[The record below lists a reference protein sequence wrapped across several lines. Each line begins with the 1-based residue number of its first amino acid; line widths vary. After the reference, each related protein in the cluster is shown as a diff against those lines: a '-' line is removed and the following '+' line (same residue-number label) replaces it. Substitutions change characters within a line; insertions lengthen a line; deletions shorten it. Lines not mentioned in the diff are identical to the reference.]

1 MCFNMNKKK
10 SGVRVILPLLIIGVI
25 IASFLLA
32 APFIVSGQVE
42 AVPVSFYFEQN
53 IIEHHQ
59 SSERCNMTVMTLN
72 IGHGRGVGLHQ
83 LVQSRRKITDNAD
96 SIADVIIREGVQ
108 VTGLQEVDGPGFW
121 NGGLDLIEHLAEY
134 SGYPHGIW
142 TKNVEIPALSYGT
155 ALLSNLAYSHAES
168 YTFKARP
175 IVLPKGFTIGIFRVS
190 ESSDQHVCI
199 VSVHLAPLLNS
210 MRKKQVETLVKT
222 LNDMEYPII
231 VMGDFNCGWK
241 KGSALN
247 YLADTMKLKTWK
259 PESKEL
265 GTHSPGHRRLDW
277 ILISEELD
285 FVRYEV
291 LSDRLSD
298 HHAVKAVIRCGTE
311 S

>member
-1 MCFNMNKKK
+1 MSFTEEKKNP
-10 SGVRVILPLLIIGVI
+10 GVQIILAILIIGVLI
-25 IASFLLA
+25 ISLLFA
-32 APFIVSGQVE
+32 APFITSGKVE

-53 IIEHHQ
+53 MIEHH
-59 SSERCNMTVMTLN
+59 EPANRCDITVMTLN
-72 IGHGRGVGLHQ
+72 IGHGRGASLHQ
-83 LVQSRRKITDNAD
+83 LIQSRRRITGNAD
-96 SIADVIIREGVQ
+96 AIADVIIREGAQ

-142 TKNVEIPALSYGT
+142 TKNVETPALSYGT

-175 IVLPKGFTIGIFRVS
+175 IVLPKGFTTGIFRIS
-190 ESSDQHVCI
+190 ETSDKHVCI
-199 VSVHLAPLLNS
+199 VSVHLAPILNI
-210 MRKKQVETLVKT
+210 MRKKQIDTLIST

-241 KGSALN
+241 DGSALK
-247 YLADTMKLKTWK
+247 YLADKMNLKTWK

-311 S
+311 